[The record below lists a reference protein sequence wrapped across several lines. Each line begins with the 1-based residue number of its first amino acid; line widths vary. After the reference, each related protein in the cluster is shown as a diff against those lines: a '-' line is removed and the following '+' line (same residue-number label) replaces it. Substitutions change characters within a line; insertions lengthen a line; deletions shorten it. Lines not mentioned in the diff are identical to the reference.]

1 MELQRVHGV
10 AKSASTQ
17 QAWTFQGSNEWNLE
31 WLDRQMW
38 NKISTTGELTSLP
51 SPWPPGLLDS
61 IQSKQLPFSLQA
73 LCLCV
78 CEHETQDSALKSFP
92 SVGKLLHARVCRCC
106 PPRTCSPQ
114 AGNFSGLR
122 LFWGRG
128 CLIDLGIPYALKV
141 HGTKRELGQCMLE
154 IIKNTLPPNGSWYC
168 LSQGSPAAAWARQS
182 PYFHQSPSSSS
193 SRPGHGCRS
202 PSRALPTGSAF
213 PLRLHSAFIPAAAFI
228 SWLTPAIL
236 AGPAYDMGEILTLPG
251 GPKRQGLRELGCL
264 VLGPWPTACALVAIW
279 AQLLLRRSVQTPFCS
294 RLCSTCPDPTPF
306 CNSPSPFPGPQGVG
320 EMTELDII

>member
-10 AKSASTQ
+10 TKSVSTR

-31 WLDRQMW
+31 WLDRRMW

-78 CEHETQDSALKSFP
+78 CEHETQASALKSFP
-92 SVGKLLHARVCRCC
+92 SVGKLLHARECRCC

-141 HGTKRELGQCMLE
+141 HGTKRELGQCTLE
-154 IIKNTLPPNGSWYC
+154 IIKNTLPPNGSWYLPFPGVSRSC
-168 LSQGSPAAAWARQS
+168 LSEAESLFRQS
-182 PYFHQSPSSSS
+182 PGFLERQA
-193 SRPGHGCRS
+193 RPWMQVSINGEG
-202 PSRALPTGSAF
+202 LPTAC

-228 SWLTPAIL
+228 PWLTPAIL
-236 AGPAYDMGEILTLPG
+236 ARPA
-251 GPKRQGLRELGCL
+251 
-264 VLGPWPTACALVAIW
+264 
-279 AQLLLRRSVQTPFCS
+279 
-294 RLCSTCPDPTPF
+294 
-306 CNSPSPFPGPQGVG
+306 
-320 EMTELDII
+320 